1 MAAIDVHIPE
11 VESAK
16 QDLLNNKT
24 EFTPTLLLQQKIDS
38 FLKDYHEAISTTLL
52 KTADDNIKA

>member
-1 MAAIDVHIPE
+1 VHIPE
-11 VESAK
+11 VETAK
-16 QDLLNNKT
+16 QDLINNKT